1 MISIDSFSQVYPE
14 QGTNEASF
22 SIRVKAS
29 KPTLDYEDRKFV
41 EFDLVASEM
50 AASVSS
56 ATTRR
61 NTRVP
66 IRIAVKDVNDNGPD
80 FEKESYTVNVL
91 ENAVPGT
98 TVAVV
103 RYVY

>member
-1 MISIDSFSQVYPE
+1 
-14 QGTNEASF
+14 
-22 SIRVKAS
+22 
-29 KPTLDYEDRKFV
+29 
-41 EFDLVASEM
+41 M
-50 AASVSS
+50 AASVST

-91 ENAVPGT
+91 ENAMPGT

>member
-22 SIRVKAS
+22 SIRVKSS

-41 EFDLVASEM
+41 EFDLVASEI
-50 AASVSS
+50 AASVSTAS
-56 ATTRR
+56 TRR

-91 ENAVPGT
+91 ENAMPGT